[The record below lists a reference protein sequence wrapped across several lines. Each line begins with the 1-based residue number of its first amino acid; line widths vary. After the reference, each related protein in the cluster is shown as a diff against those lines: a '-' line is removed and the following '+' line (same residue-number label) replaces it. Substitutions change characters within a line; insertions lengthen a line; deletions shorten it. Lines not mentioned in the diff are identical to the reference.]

1 MTLTALIL
9 AFIAALL
16 AIHREHWPDE
26 RKRKG
31 AL

>member
-9 AFIAALL
+9 IYLAGLL

>member
-16 AIHREHWPDE
+16 LIHREHWPDA
-26 RKRKG
+26 KHKG